1 MPDRLDAP
9 LTDVWLIVALVGVAT
24 IALKGAGPVAL
35 GGRELPSAL
44 SAILF
49 LLAPALLAALVV
61 TQAVGGE
68 RELVLDERL
77 LGLGAAAV
85 AIVLRAP
92 LIAVVLVAAATT
104 ALARAVG

>member
-1 MPDRLDAP
+1 M
-9 LTDVWLIVALVGVAT
+9 TDVWLIVALVGVAT
-24 IALKGAGPVAL
+24 VALKGVGPVAL
-35 GGRELPSAL
+35 GGRELPPAL
-44 SAILF
+44 SGILL

-92 LIAVVLVAAATT
+92 LIAVVVVAATVT